1 VERLTTR
8 WRMLLLVATFAS
20 VTYAFHFASE
30 LAAPFAGF
38 ISVLPIAVAAWF
50 FGVRV
55 AIGVTVFEGIA
66 NLGLIGRTP
75 TPGANLMVDV
85 IEGAALSIIA
95 ISAGAAQGAKR
106 RLATALSTD
115 VVTGLANRQAFIHE
129 VDRLLTLDTNVTIG
143 MLDLTDI
150 GDVNETF
157 GYEVGDELLRSIS
170 VRLRDAFGPGPF
182 LAKGIRDRFSVTWPA
197 LDIDDETLAGRLLAI
212 VDAPFTVR
220 GAELRPHGRAS
231 VARRDLTGAHLA
243 SELVRAGTKALEPVP
258 GDGRSWRTAA
268 PADPTAGLSR
278 LELLGS
284 LQNAIANSEL
294 RLHFQPIIDLTTGSL
309 QSLEALVRWQHPTR
323 GLVMPLEFIPLAEQ
337 SGLIVPL
344 TEWVLEEALRQSND
358 WADQAMYVQV
368 SVNIG
373 AKTFAES
380 AALAPTVERLLIK
393 HGVKPASLCL
403 EVTETDVMTDPAHAA
418 TVLAELKALG
428 VRVEMD
434 DFGTGYSSLAYL
446 QKLPVDGIKIDRS
459 FIAPLLQDLTT
470 SAIVR
475 AAIDLSHAL
484 GLDAVAE
491 GVEDEAVL
499 QRLTEMGCDAA
510 QGYLIARP
518 MRGPEVFAWVSDLK
532 RRLDA
537 ADAPHAVATPPN
549 TSPVAAAI
557 AQQIEPA
564 PADSRG
570 TVLVVDD
577 EHPFRLAAHRILS
590 AQGYRVLHAATAS
603 EALRICTELKG
614 NISLLLTDVFLTDW
628 KGNDLAAHLR
638 RTYPDMRIMFMS
650 GDAAEGKKR
659 AGTDVFLAKPF
670 SNREL
675 VDRVAWAIAS

>member
-1 VERLTTR
+1 MDERLTTR
-8 WRMLLLVATFAS
+8 WRVVLLAGTFAS
-20 VTYAFHFASE
+20 VTAAFHFA
-30 LAAPFAGF
+30 APTVAPYAGF
-38 ISVLPIAVAAWF
+38 IGVLPIAIAAWF
-50 FGVRV
+50 FGARV
-55 AIGVTVFEGIA
+55 AIGVTVLEGIS
-66 NLGLIGRTP
+66 NLGLIGRDPP
-75 TPGANLMVDV
+75 TSGSNLMVDV
-85 IEGAALSIIA
+85 IEGAALAIIA

-106 RLATALSTD
+106 RLATALATD
-115 VVTGLANRQAFIHE
+115 VVTGFANRQAFIHE
-129 VDRLLTLDTNVTIG
+129 VDRLLSLNTNVTVG
-143 MLDLTDI
+143 MLDLVDI
-150 GDVNETF
+150 ADVNETF
-157 GYEVGDELLRSIS
+157 GYDVGDDLLAAIAM
-170 VRLRDAFGPGPF
+170 RLRDAFGSGPF
-182 LAKGIRDRFSVTWPA
+182 LAKGIRDRFAVIWPA
-197 LDIDDETLAGRLLAI
+197 LDMDDESLALRLLAI
-212 VDAPFTVR
+212 VEAPFIVR
-220 GAELRPHGRAS
+220 GAELRPNARAS
-231 VARRDLTGAHLA
+231 VARRDGTRAQRA
-243 SELVRAGTKALEPVP
+243 SELVRAASTALEPVP

-268 PADPTAGLSR
+268 PADPTTGVSR
-278 LELLGS
+278 LELLSGLS
-284 LQNAIANSEL
+284 AAIANNEL
-294 RLHFQPIIDLTTGSL
+294 RLHYQPIIDLTTGSL

-344 TEWVLEEALRQSND
+344 TAWVLDEALRQSSD
-358 WADQAMYVQV
+358 WADQAMHVQV

-380 AALAPTVERLLIK
+380 AGLATIVQRLLTK
-393 HGVKPASLCL
+393 HAVKPASLCL

-418 TVLAELKALG
+418 TVLADLKALG

-459 FIAPLLQDLTT
+459 FIAPLLHDLTT

-499 QRLTEMGCDAA
+499 QRLREMGCDAA
-510 QGYLIARP
+510 QGYVIARP
-518 MRGPEVFAWVSDLK
+518 MRGPDVFAWVADFK
-532 RRLDA
+532 RRLEA
-537 ADAPHAVATPPN
+537 ADVPQIVATRMTGPTIEPR
-549 TSPVAAAI
+549 
-557 AQQIEPA
+557 IEPA
-564 PADSRG
+564 PAQSRG

-614 NISLLLTDVFLTDW
+614 SISLLLTDVFLTDW

-650 GDAAEGKKR
+650 GDAGEGKKR